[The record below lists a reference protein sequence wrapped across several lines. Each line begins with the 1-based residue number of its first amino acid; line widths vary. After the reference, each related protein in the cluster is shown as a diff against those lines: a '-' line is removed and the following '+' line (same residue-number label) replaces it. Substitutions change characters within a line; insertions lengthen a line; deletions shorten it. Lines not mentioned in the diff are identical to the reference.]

1 MAVCPHCDKPL
12 SELIINPMKGN
23 VPIGVAFNC
32 MLFSCPSC
40 QKAIGAEV
48 ESSGSRADLLAR
60 LDKLAEKLNVGP
72 L

>member
-12 SELIINPMKGN
+12 SELTINPMKGT
-23 VPIGVAFNC
+23 VPIGMSFNC

-48 ESSGSRADLLAR
+48 ENSRAELLG
-60 LDKLAEKLNVGP
+60 LLHKLAEKLNVAP